1 MRASYVRIL
10 VTGAAGVIGSA
21 LCDRFAGD
29 GYAVR
34 GVDVCRPDEAWRLA
48 GSRDRIEYV
57 WKATNDMV
65 CDDLAGVD
73 VAIDCGLGVA
83 DRPFG
88 SASPSYTAAANVLPP
103 LRLLEIAGR
112 MGPSAAAP
120 ILVYPSSFNTLY
132 GHPPGSRYSAG
143 MQPLPSSLYG
153 WTKAAVEL
161 LYSSYHRSHGVR
173 CVVTRVGS
181 GYGARM
187 RSDEFPARLA
197 LNALRGRPVTVR
209 SPGAKRLWTYGEDVV
224 EFYSR
229 LVEEAAEYDGQTLHC
244 AGNADGRIVD
254 NMELARLVRKIS
266 GRDMEISE
274 GEYEPGEIVDGR
286 PISFEVEGG
295 APLWSPRFTLEEG
308 MRRTFAWFRENLAR
322 YA

>member
-1 MRASYVRIL
+1 MRIL

-21 LCDRFAGD
+21 LCDRFAGS

-34 GVDVCRPDEAWRLA
+34 GVDICRIDEAWRLA
-48 GSRDRIEYV
+48 GSRDRIEYR
-57 WKATNDMV
+57 WKATNDLGR
-65 CDDLAGVD
+65 DDLAGIDAV
-73 VAIDCGLGVA
+73 IDCGLGVA

-88 SASPSYTAAANVLPP
+88 GDSPSYTAASNVLPP
-103 LRLLEIAGR
+103 LRLLEVASR
-112 MGPSAAAP
+112 MAPSEAP

-132 GHPPGSRYSAG
+132 GHPAGSRYTAG

-153 WTKAAVEL
+153 WSKAAVEL
-161 LYSSYHRSHGVR
+161 LYASYHRSHGVR
-173 CVVTRVGS
+173 CVITRVGS

-187 RSDEFPARLA
+187 RSDEFPARLM
-197 LNALRGRPVTVR
+197 LSALRGRAVTVR

-229 LVEEAAEYDGQTLHC
+229 LVEVAGEYNGRTLHC

-254 NMELARLVRKIS
+254 NMELARMVRGIS
-266 GRDMEISE
+266 GRDMDIEP

-286 PISFEVEGG
+286 PISFDIGG
-295 APLWSPRFTLEEG
+295 DAPLWSPRFTLEEG
-308 MRRTFAWFRENLAR
+308 MRRTLAWFKENLDR